1 MGIFDRFRAAKPVRK
16 TSALESMLS
25 RDGKA
30 LEKEAR
36 TPVYSGVST
45 DMAYRQSILPP
56 VDQHYLEQL
65 ADRYSH
71 LRTVITR
78 IASQSVAKGWEYHAV
93 GDAGDKEE
101 RKMLE
106 KLLRDPTG
114 GNADITATEFF
125 KAMIRQVEVFD
136 DCWVSIVY
144 DRIQGTDGKIVK
156 ELWVEDAKQMRFHV
170 DEYGKFKN
178 DEYFDIITRQ
188 PLEKG
193 ALGEGGFEAEP
204 MAYYY
209 DMGQD
214 EDKIPFA
221 RDEIIHFNKY
231 SANARLY
238 GQSPIIGLS
247 KKIETALAIENFQNK
262 IYKLERPPKGFLD
275 IPGHDE
281 ESLNRLG
288 EYIAEETRR
297 NPNFVPIISSRG
309 EGTGSGQ
316 AKFVPVMP
324 NMDELMML
332 PYMDRI
338 NNDINAS
345 YGVMPLV
352 VGQMQ
357 GVGGLNSEGEQIT
370 IFDRTI
376 RETQQCLEMG
386 FIKPLMKLMEVD
398 TWKIRFNDINER
410 DETKYL
416 NNMNLKAQILTQ
428 MQNVG
433 VEMDLDDEGN
443 LVLPQQPEV
452 VRQDFRNSTQE
463 SLEAEELKEPQDTWN
478 QQLESYEESLYKN
491 LSNLKK

>member
-1 MGIFDRFRAAKPVRK
+1 MAWYDRLLGRKPVRK
-16 TSALESMLS
+16 RSALEELIERNTASIVK
-25 RDGKA
+25 D
-30 LEKEAR
+30 AR
-36 TPVYSGVST
+36 TP
-45 DMAYRQSILPP
+45 AYGTAGSNRAFKADILPP
-56 VDQHYLEQL
+56 VDQNYLEQL

-114 GNADITATEFF
+114 GNADITASEFF

-136 DCWVSIVY
+136 DCWISIVY

-156 ELWVEDAKQMRFHV
+156 ELWVEDAKQMRFAV

-178 DEYFDIITRQ
+178 EEYFDVITRQ

-193 ALGEGGFEAEP
+193 ELGEGGFEAEP

-324 NMDELMML
+324 NMDELMAL
-332 PYMDRI
+332 PYMERI
-338 NNDINAS
+338 NNDINAA
-345 YGVMPLV
+345 YGVMPIV
-352 VGQMQ
+352 TGSTA
-357 GVGGLNSEGEQIT
+357 GVGGLNAEGEQISL
-370 IFDRTI
+370 FDRTVL
-376 RETQQCLEMG
+376 ETQQCLEMG
-386 FIKPLMKLMEVD
+386 FLKPLMRLMGIT
-398 TWKIRFNDINER
+398 TWKVKFADIN
-410 DETKYL
+410 TKNEQQALANMLQKANIITVL
-416 NNMNLKAQILTQ
+416 NK
-428 MQNVG
+428 VG
-433 VEMDLDDEGN
+433 IEATLDKDGN
-443 LVLPQQPEV
+443 LILPDKPQVSMPDEAKPEV
-452 VRQDFRNSTQE
+452 G
-463 SLEAEELKEPQDTWN
+463 ALKP
-478 QQLESYEESLYKN
+478 
-491 LSNLKK
+491 

>member
-1 MGIFDRFRAAKPVRK
+1 MGIFDRFRSKPVRK
-16 TSALESMLS
+16 TTGIDAFLQDATADVSK
-25 RDGKA
+25 D
-30 LEKEAR
+30 AR

-45 DMAYRQSILPP
+45 DTAYRQSILPQ
-56 VDQHYLEQL
+56 VDQFYLEQL

-78 IASQSVAKGWEYHAV
+78 IASQSVAKGWEYKAI
-93 GDAGDKEE
+93 GDGNPEQ
-101 RKMLE
+101 RKQVE
-106 KLLRDPTG
+106 SLLRNPTNG
-114 GNADITATEFF
+114 SADINGTEFF
-125 KAMIRQVEVFD
+125 KAMIRQLEVFD

-144 DRIQGTDGKIVK
+144 DRLASEDGSVSGKIVK
-156 ELWVEDAKQMRFHV
+156 ELWVEDAKHMRFHV
-170 DEYGKFKN
+170 DEYGRFLEEDKFDPVSREFMKGTVN
-178 DEYFDIITRQ
+178 PETGVELEY
-188 PLEKG
+188 
-193 ALGEGGFEAEP
+193 

-209 DMGQD
+209 ES
-214 EDKIPFA
+214 EDGKIPFA

-247 KKIETALAIENFQNK
+247 KKIETALAIESFQNK
-262 IYKLERPPKGFLD
+262 IYRLERPPKGFLD
-275 IPGHDE
+275 VPGHDE

-297 NPNFVPIISSRG
+297 NPNFIPILSSRDAS
-309 EGTGSGQ
+309 TT

-338 NNDINAS
+338 NNDINGA

-352 VGQMQ
+352 VGQLA

-376 RETQQCLEMG
+376 RETQQCVEMG
-386 FIKPLMKLMEVD
+386 FLKPLLKLMEVD
-398 TWKIRFNDINER
+398 TWKIRFNDINEK

-433 VEMDLDDEGN
+433 VEMDLDSEGN
-443 LVLPQQPEV
+443 LKLPQQAEV
-452 VRQDFRNSTQE
+452 VRQDFLSSSQE
-463 SLEAEELKEPQDTWN
+463 SLEAEEQKEHLDIWN
-478 QQLESYEESLYKN
+478 QQLESSEESLYKN
-491 LSNLKK
+491 LNNLKK

>member
-1 MGIFDRFRAAKPVRK
+1 MGFFDRFRSKPVRK
-16 TSALESMLS
+16 ATGIDAFLEDATADVSK
-25 RDGKA
+25 D
-30 LEKEAR
+30 AR

-45 DMAYRQSILPP
+45 DTAYRQSILPQ
-56 VDQHYLEQL
+56 VDQFYLEQL

-78 IASQSVAKGWEYHAV
+78 LASQSVAKGWEYQAIGK
-93 GDAGDKEE
+93 GDPEQ
-101 RKMLE
+101 RKMVE
-106 KLLRDPTG
+106 SLLRNPT
-114 GNADITATEFF
+114 NDSADINGSEFF
-125 KAMIRQVEVFD
+125 KAMIRQLEVFD
-136 DCWVSIVY
+136 DCWVSLVY
-144 DRIQGTDGKIVK
+144 DRMASEDGSVSGKIVK
-156 ELWVEDAKQMRFHV
+156 ELWVEDAKHMRFHV
-170 DEYGKFKN
+170 DEFGRFVEEEKFDPVTREFMEGTVN
-178 DEYFDIITRQ
+178 PETGVELEY
-188 PLEKG
+188 
-193 ALGEGGFEAEP
+193 

-209 DMGQD
+209 ES
-214 EDKIPFA
+214 EDGKIPFA

-247 KKIETALAIENFQNK
+247 KKIETALAIESFQNK
-262 IYKLERPPKGFLD
+262 IYRLERPPKGFLD
-275 IPGHDE
+275 VPGHDE

-297 NPNFVPIISSRG
+297 NPNFIPILSSRDAS
-309 EGTGSGQ
+309 TT

-338 NNDINAS
+338 NNDINGA

-352 VGQMQ
+352 VGQLA

-376 RETQQCLEMG
+376 RETQQCVEMG
-386 FIKPLMKLMEVD
+386 FMKPLLKLMEVD
-398 TWKIRFNDINER
+398 TWKIRFNDINEK
-410 DETKYL
+410 DETKFL

-433 VEMDLDDEGN
+433 VEMDLDGEGN
-443 LVLPQQPEV
+443 LVLPKSPEV
-452 VRQDFRNSTQE
+452 VRQDFRNSSQE
-463 SLEAEELKEPQDTWN
+463 SLEAEELKEHLDTWN
-478 QQLESYEESLYKN
+478 QQLENSEESLYKN
-491 LSNLKK
+491 LNS

>member
-1 MGIFDRFRAAKPVRK
+1 
-16 TSALESMLS
+16 
-25 RDGKA
+25 
-30 LEKEAR
+30 
-36 TPVYSGVST
+36 
-45 DMAYRQSILPP
+45 
-56 VDQHYLEQL
+56 
-65 ADRYSH
+65 
-71 LRTVITR
+71 
-78 IASQSVAKGWEYHAV
+78 
-93 GDAGDKEE
+93 
-101 RKMLE
+101 
-106 KLLRDPTG
+106 
-114 GNADITATEFF
+114 
-125 KAMIRQVEVFD
+125 MIRQVEVFD
-136 DCWVSIVY
+136 DCWISIVY

-156 ELWVEDAKQMRFHV
+156 ELWVEDAKQMRFAV

-178 DEYFDIITRQ
+178 EEYFDVITRQ

-193 ALGEGGFEAEP
+193 ELGEGGFEAEP

-324 NMDELMML
+324 NMDELMAL
-332 PYMDRI
+332 PYMERI
-338 NNDINAS
+338 NNDINAA
-345 YGVMPLV
+345 YGVMPIV
-352 VGQMQ
+352 TGSTA
-357 GVGGLNSEGEQIT
+357 GVGGLNAEGEQISL
-370 IFDRTI
+370 FDRTVL
-376 RETQQCLEMG
+376 ETQQCLEMG
-386 FIKPLMKLMEVD
+386 FLKPLMRLMGIT
-398 TWKIRFNDINER
+398 TWKVKFADIN
-410 DETKYL
+410 TKNEQQALANMLQKANIITVL
-416 NNMNLKAQILTQ
+416 NK
-428 MQNVG
+428 VG
-433 VEMDLDDEGN
+433 IEATLDKDGN
-443 LVLPQQPEV
+443 LVLPDKPQVSMPDEAKPEV
-452 VRQDFRNSTQE
+452 G
-463 SLEAEELKEPQDTWN
+463 ALKP
-478 QQLESYEESLYKN
+478 
-491 LSNLKK
+491 

>member
-1 MGIFDRFRAAKPVRK
+1 MGLFDRWRSKPVRK
-16 TSALESMLS
+16 ASALERMVSGDAQS
-25 RDGKA
+25 

-45 DMAYRQSILPP
+45 DTAYRHSILPP

-78 IASQSVAKGWEYHAV
+78 IASQAVAKGWEYQAIGE
-93 GDAGDKEE
+93 GDPEQRREVE
-101 RKMLE
+101 R
-106 KLLRDPTG
+106 LLKDPSNG
-114 GNADITATEFF
+114 SADINGSEFF
-125 KAMIRQVEVFD
+125 KAMIRQLEVFD
-136 DCWVSIVY
+136 DCWVSVVY
-144 DRIQGTDGKIVK
+144 DRMASEDGSVSGKVVK
-156 ELWVEDAKQMRFHV
+156 ELWVEDAKHMRFNV
-170 DEYGKFKN
+170 DAFGRFIE
-178 DEYFDIITRQ
+178 DEELFDPVTREFMSGTIN
-188 PLEKG
+188 PETGVKL
-193 ALGEGGFEAEP
+193 EP
-204 MAYYY
+204 MAYFYES
-209 DMGQD
+209 
-214 EDKIPFA
+214 EDGKIPFA

-231 SANARLY
+231 SASARLY

-247 KKIETALAIENFQNK
+247 KKIETALAIESFQNK
-262 IYKLERPPKGFLD
+262 IYRLERPPKGFLD
-275 IPGHDE
+275 VPGHDE

-297 NPNFVPIISSRG
+297 NPNFIPILSSR
-309 EGTGSGQ
+309 EATST

-352 VGQMQ
+352 VGQMA

-376 RETQQCLEMG
+376 RETQMCLEMG
-386 FIKPLMKLMEVD
+386 FLKPLLKLMEVD
-398 TWKIRFNDINER
+398 TWKIRFNDINEK

-443 LVLPQQPEV
+443 LVLPQSPEV
-452 VRQDFRNSTQE
+452 VRQDFRNSSQE
-463 SLEAEELKEPQDTWN
+463 SLEAEEQSEPLDTWN
-478 QQLESYEESLYKN
+478 PQLESYEESLYKN
-491 LSNLKK
+491 SKN

>member
-1 MGIFDRFRAAKPVRK
+1 VRK
-16 TSALESMLS
+16 RSALEDLIQRNTASVLK
-25 RDGKA
+25 D
-30 LEKEAR
+30 AR
-36 TPVYSGVST
+36 TP
-45 DMAYRQSILPP
+45 AYGSVGSNRAFKADILPP
-56 VDQHYLEQL
+56 VDQNYLEQL

-101 RKMLE
+101 RKMLD

-114 GNADITATEFF
+114 GNADITASEFF

-144 DRIQGTDGKIVK
+144 DRIEGSDDKIVK
-156 ELWVEDAKQMRFHV
+156 ELWVEDAKQMRFAV
-170 DEYGKFKN
+170 DDYGKFKN
-178 DEYFDIITRQ
+178 DEYFDVITRKF
-188 PLEKG
+188 LEKG
-193 ALGEGGFEAEP
+193 EKGEGGFEAVP

-288 EYIAEETRR
+288 EYI
-297 NPNFVPIISSRG
+297 
-309 EGTGSGQ
+309 
-316 AKFVPVMP
+316 VPVMP
-324 NMDELMML
+324 NMDELMAL
-332 PYMDRI
+332 PYMERI
-338 NNDINAS
+338 NNDINAA
-345 YGVMPLV
+345 YGVMPIV
-352 VGQMQ
+352 TGSTA
-357 GVGGLNSEGEQIT
+357 GVGGLNAEGEQISL
-370 IFDRTI
+370 FDRTVL
-376 RETQQCLEMG
+376 ETQQCLEMG
-386 FIKPLMKLMEVD
+386 FLRPLMRLMGIK
-398 TWKIRFNDINER
+398 TWKVKFADIN
-410 DETKYL
+410 TKNEQQALANMLQKANIITVL
-416 NNMNLKAQILTQ
+416 NK
-428 MQNVG
+428 VG
-433 VEMDLDDEGN
+433 IEATLDKDGN
-443 LVLPQQPEV
+443 LVLPDKPQVSMPEEAKPEV
-452 VRQDFRNSTQE
+452 G
-463 SLEAEELKEPQDTWN
+463 ALKP
-478 QQLESYEESLYKN
+478 
-491 LSNLKK
+491 

>member
-1 MGIFDRFRAAKPVRK
+1 MGIFDRFRSKPVRK
-16 TSALESMLS
+16 TTGIDAFLQDATADISK
-25 RDGKA
+25 D
-30 LEKEAR
+30 AR
-36 TPVYSGVST
+36 PPVYSGVST
-45 DMAYRQSILPP
+45 DTAYRQSILPQ
-56 VDQHYLEQL
+56 VDQFYLEQL

-78 IASQSVAKGWEYHAV
+78 IASQSVAKGWEYQAIGK
-93 GDAGDKEE
+93 GDPEQRKLVE
-101 RKMLE
+101 R
-106 KLLRDPTG
+106 LLRNPTNG
-114 GNADITATEFF
+114 SSDMTGSELF
-125 KAMIRQVEVFD
+125 KAMIRQLEVFD

-144 DRIQGTDGKIVK
+144 DRVADSSGKVTNKIVK
-156 ELWVEDAKQMRFHV
+156 ELWVEDAKHMRFNV
-170 DEYGKFKN
+170 DEYGRFVEEEKFDPVTREFMEGDVN
-178 DEYFDIITRQ
+178 PETGVELEY
-188 PLEKG
+188 
-193 ALGEGGFEAEP
+193 

-209 DMGQD
+209 DY
-214 EDKIPFA
+214 EDGKIPFA
-221 RDEIIHFNKY
+221 RDEMIHFNKY

-247 KKIETALAIENFQNK
+247 KKIETALAIESFQNK
-262 IYKLERPPKGFLD
+262 IYRLERPPKGFLD
-275 IPGHDE
+275 VPGHDE

-297 NPNFVPIISSRG
+297 NPNFIPILSSRDAS
-309 EGTGSGQ
+309 TT

-345 YGVMPLV
+345 YGVMKLV

-386 FIKPLMKLMEVD
+386 FIKPLLKLMEID

-433 VEMDLDDEGN
+433 VEMDLDADGN
-443 LVLPQQPEV
+443 LVLPQAPEV

-463 SLEAEELKEPQDTWN
+463 SLEAEELKEHLDTWN
-478 QQLESYEESLYKN
+478 RQLENYEESLYKN
-491 LSNLKK
+491 LSN

>member
-1 MGIFDRFRAAKPVRK
+1 MRK
-16 TSALESMLS
+16 RSALEDLIE
-25 RDGKA
+25 RNTANVLKD
-30 LEKEAR
+30 AR
-36 TPVYSGVST
+36 TP
-45 DMAYRQSILPP
+45 AYGTAGTNRAFKADILPP
-56 VDQHYLEQL
+56 VDQNYLEQL

-93 GDAGDKEE
+93 GDTGDKEE

-106 KLLRDPTG
+106 LLLRNPSG
-114 GNADITATEFF
+114 GNADITASEFF

-156 ELWVEDAKQMRFHV
+156 ELWVEDAKQMRFAV
-170 DEYGKFKN
+170 DDYGKFKN
-178 DEYFDIITRQ
+178 DEYFDIITRE
-188 PLEKG
+188 PLAKG
-193 ALGEGGFEAEP
+193 ELGEGGFEAEP
-204 MAYYY
+204 MAYFY

-324 NMDELMML
+324 NMDELMAL
-332 PYMDRI
+332 PYMERI

-345 YGVMPLV
+345 YGVMPIV
-352 VGQMQ
+352 TGSTA
-357 GVGGLNSEGEQIT
+357 GVGGLNAEGEQISL
-370 IFDRTI
+370 FDRTVL
-376 RETQQCLEMG
+376 ETQQCLEMG
-386 FIKPLMKLMEVD
+386 FLKPLMKLMGIK
-398 TWKIRFNDINER
+398 TWKVKFADINVKNEA
-410 DETKYL
+410 THLANMLQKANIITVL
-416 NNMNLKAQILTQ
+416 NKLGIKAT
-428 MQNVG
+428 
-433 VEMDLDDEGN
+433 LDKDGN
-443 LVLPQQPEV
+443 LVLPDEPQVTVSDDKPEV
-452 VRQDFRNSTQE
+452 G
-463 SLEAEELKEPQDTWN
+463 ALKP
-478 QQLESYEESLYKN
+478 
-491 LSNLKK
+491 

>member
-1 MGIFDRFRAAKPVRK
+1 MAWYDRLLGRKPVRK
-16 TSALESMLS
+16 RSALEELIE
-25 RDGKA
+25 RNTANIVKD
-30 LEKEAR
+30 AR
-36 TPVYSGVST
+36 TPAYGTSGSNRAFKA
-45 DMAYRQSILPP
+45 DILPP
-56 VDQHYLEQL
+56 VDQNYLEQL

-114 GNADITATEFF
+114 GNADITASEFF

-136 DCWVSIVY
+136 DCWISVVY
-144 DRIQGTDGKIVK
+144 DRIQGSDDKIVK
-156 ELWVEDAKQMRFHV
+156 ELWVEDAKQMRFAV
-170 DEYGKFKN
+170 DDYGKFKN
-178 DEYFDIITRQ
+178 EEYFDVITRE

-204 MAYYY
+204 MAYFY

-309 EGTGSGQ
+309 EGSSGQ

-324 NMDELMML
+324 NMDELMAL
-332 PYMDRI
+332 PYMERI
-338 NNDINAS
+338 NNDINAA
-345 YGVMPLV
+345 YGVMPIV
-352 VGQMQ
+352 TGSTA
-357 GVGGLNSEGEQIT
+357 GVGGLNAEGEQISL
-370 IFDRTI
+370 FDRTVL
-376 RETQQCLEMG
+376 ETQQCLEMG
-386 FIKPLMKLMEVD
+386 FLRPLMRLMGIT
-398 TWKIRFNDINER
+398 TWKVKFADIN
-410 DETKYL
+410 TKNEQQALANMLQKANIITVL
-416 NNMNLKAQILTQ
+416 NK
-428 MQNVG
+428 VG
-433 VEMDLDDEGN
+433 IEATLDKDGN
-443 LVLPQQPEV
+443 LVLPDKPQVSMPEEAKPEV
-452 VRQDFRNSTQE
+452 G
-463 SLEAEELKEPQDTWN
+463 ALKP
-478 QQLESYEESLYKN
+478 
-491 LSNLKK
+491 

>member
-1 MGIFDRFRAAKPVRK
+1 MGFFDRFRSKPVRK
-16 TSALESMLS
+16 AAGIDAFLEDATADVSK
-25 RDGKA
+25 D
-30 LEKEAR
+30 AR

-45 DMAYRQSILPP
+45 DTAYRQSILPQ
-56 VDQHYLEQL
+56 VDQFYLEQL

-78 IASQSVAKGWEYHAV
+78 IASQSVAKGWEYQAI
-93 GDAGDKEE
+93 GDGDPEQ
-101 RKMLE
+101 RKQVE
-106 KLLRDPTG
+106 ALLRDPTNG
-114 GNADITATEFF
+114 SADINGTEFF
-125 KAMIRQVEVFD
+125 KAMIRQLEVFD
-136 DCWVSIVY
+136 DCWISLVY
-144 DRIQGTDGKIVK
+144 DRLASEDGSVSGKIVK
-156 ELWVEDAKQMRFHV
+156 ELWVEDAKHMRFHV
-170 DEYGKFKN
+170 DEFGRFVEEDKFDPVTREFMEGTVN
-178 DEYFDIITRQ
+178 PETGVELEY
-188 PLEKG
+188 
-193 ALGEGGFEAEP
+193 

-209 DMGQD
+209 ES
-214 EDKIPFA
+214 EDGKIPFA

-247 KKIETALAIENFQNK
+247 KKIETALAIESFQNK
-262 IYKLERPPKGFLD
+262 IYRLERPPKGFLD
-275 IPGHDE
+275 VPGHDE

-297 NPNFVPIISSRG
+297 NPNFIPILSSRDASS
-309 EGTGSGQ
+309 T

-338 NNDINAS
+338 NNDINGS

-352 VGQMQ
+352 VGQLA

-376 RETQQCLEMG
+376 RETQQCVEMG
-386 FIKPLMKLMEVD
+386 FLRPLLKLMEVD
-398 TWKIRFNDINER
+398 TWKIRFNDINEK

-433 VEMDLDDEGN
+433 VEMDLDGEGN
-443 LVLPQQPEV
+443 LVLPQQAEV
-452 VRQDFRNSTQE
+452 VRQDFRSSSQE
-463 SLEAEELKEPQDTWN
+463 SQEAEELKEHLDIWN
-478 QQLESYEESLYKN
+478 QQLESSEESLYKN
-491 LSNLKK
+491 LNNLKK

>member
-1 MGIFDRFRAAKPVRK
+1 MGIFDRFRSKPVRK
-16 TSALESMLS
+16 ATGIDAFLQDATAEISK
-25 RDGKA
+25 D
-30 LEKEAR
+30 AR

-45 DMAYRQSILPP
+45 DTAYRQSILPP
-56 VDQHYLEQL
+56 VDQFYLEQL

-78 IASQSVAKGWEYHAV
+78 IASQSVAKGWEYHALGK
-93 GDAGDKEE
+93 GDPEQRRMVE
-101 RKMLE
+101 R
-106 KLLRDPTG
+106 LLRNPTNG
-114 GNADITATEFF
+114 SSDMTGSELF
-125 KAMIRQVEVFD
+125 KAMIRQLEVFD

-144 DRIQGTDGKIVK
+144 DRIADGAGKVTNKVVK
-156 ELWVEDAKQMRFHV
+156 ELWVEDAKHMRFNV
-170 DEYGKFKN
+170 DEYGRFLEEDKFDPVTREFMEGEVN
-178 DEYFDIITRQ
+178 PQTGVELEY
-188 PLEKG
+188 
-193 ALGEGGFEAEP
+193 

-209 DMGQD
+209 ESEEG
-214 EDKIPFA
+214 KIPFA

-247 KKIETALAIENFQNK
+247 KKIETALAIESFQNK
-262 IYKLERPPKGFLD
+262 IYRLERPPKGFLD
-275 IPGHDE
+275 VPGHDE

-297 NPNFVPIISSRG
+297 NPNFIPILSSRDAS
-309 EGTGSGQ
+309 TT

-386 FIKPLMKLMEVD
+386 FLKPLLKLMEID

-416 NNMNLKAQILTQ
+416 NNMNLKAQIITQ

-433 VEMDLDDEGN
+433 VEMDLDSDGN
-443 LVLPQQPEV
+443 LQLPQAPEV

-463 SLEAEELKEPQDTWN
+463 SQEAEELKEHLDTWN
-478 QQLESYEESLYKN
+478 RQHENYEESLYKN
-491 LSNLKK
+491 LKN

>member
-1 MGIFDRFRAAKPVRK
+1 MGFFDRFRSKPVRK
-16 TSALESMLS
+16 ATGIDAFLEDATAEVSK
-25 RDGKA
+25 D
-30 LEKEAR
+30 AR

-45 DMAYRQSILPP
+45 DTAYRQSILPQ
-56 VDQHYLEQL
+56 VDQFYLEQL

-78 IASQSVAKGWEYHAV
+78 IASQSVAKGWEYQAIGE
-93 GDAGDKEE
+93 GDPEQ
-101 RKMLE
+101 RKQVE
-106 KLLRDPTG
+106 TLLRDPTNG
-114 GNADITATEFF
+114 SADINGTEFF
-125 KAMIRQVEVFD
+125 KAMIRQLEVFD
-136 DCWVSIVY
+136 DCWISLVY
-144 DRIQGTDGKIVK
+144 DRLASEDGSVSGKIVK
-156 ELWVEDAKQMRFHV
+156 ELWVEDAKHMRFHV
-170 DEYGKFKN
+170 DEFGRFVEEEKF
-178 DEYFDIITRQ
+178 DPVTREFMEGTVN
-188 PLEKG
+188 PETGVELE
-193 ALGEGGFEAEP
+193 F

-209 DMGQD
+209 ES
-214 EDKIPFA
+214 EDGKIPFA

-262 IYKLERPPKGFLD
+262 IYRLERPPKGFLD
-275 IPGHDE
+275 VPGHDE

-297 NPNFVPIISSRG
+297 NPNFIPILSSRDAS
-309 EGTGSGQ
+309 TT

-338 NNDINAS
+338 NNDINGA

-352 VGQMQ
+352 VGQLA

-376 RETQQCLEMG
+376 RETQQCVEMG
-386 FIKPLMKLMEVD
+386 FLKPLLKLMEVD
-398 TWKIRFNDINER
+398 TWKIRFNDINEK

-433 VEMDLDDEGN
+433 VEMDLDSEGN
-443 LVLPQQPEV
+443 LKLPQQAEV
-452 VRQDFRNSTQE
+452 VRQDFLSSSQE
-463 SLEAEELKEPQDTWN
+463 SLEAEEQKEHLDIWN
-478 QQLESYEESLYKN
+478 QQLESSEESLYKN
-491 LSNLKK
+491 LNNLKK

>member
-1 MGIFDRFRAAKPVRK
+1 MRK
-16 TSALESMLS
+16 RSALEDLIERNTASVLK
-25 RDGKA
+25 D
-30 LEKEAR
+30 AR
-36 TPVYSGVST
+36 TP
-45 DMAYRQSILPP
+45 AYGTAGSNRAFKADILPP
-56 VDQHYLEQL
+56 VDQNYLEQL

-93 GDAGDKEE
+93 GDTGDKEE
-101 RKMLE
+101 RKLLE
-106 KLLRDPTG
+106 NLLRNPSG
-114 GNADITATEFF
+114 GNADITASEFF

-156 ELWVEDAKQMRFHV
+156 ELWVEDAKQMRFAV
-170 DEYGKFKN
+170 DDYGKFKN
-178 DEYFDIITRQ
+178 EEYFDVITRK

-193 ALGEGGFEAEP
+193 ELGEGGFEAEP

-324 NMDELMML
+324 NMDELMAL
-332 PYMDRI
+332 PYMERI
-338 NNDINAS
+338 NNDINAA
-345 YGVMPLV
+345 YGVMPIV
-352 VGQMQ
+352 TGSTA
-357 GVGGLNSEGEQIT
+357 GVGGLNAEGEQISL
-370 IFDRTI
+370 FDRTVL
-376 RETQQCLEMG
+376 ETQQCLEMG
-386 FIKPLMKLMEVD
+386 FLRPLMKLMGIK
-398 TWKIRFNDINER
+398 TWKVKFADIN
-410 DETKYL
+410 TKNEQQALANMLQKANIITVL
-416 NNMNLKAQILTQ
+416 NK
-428 MQNVG
+428 VG
-433 VEMDLDDEGN
+433 IEATLDKDGN
-443 LVLPQQPEV
+443 LVLPDKPQVSMPEEAKPEV
-452 VRQDFRNSTQE
+452 G
-463 SLEAEELKEPQDTWN
+463 ALKP
-478 QQLESYEESLYKN
+478 
-491 LSNLKK
+491 

>member
-1 MGIFDRFRAAKPVRK
+1 MGFFDRFRSKPVRRR
-16 TSALESMLS
+16 SALEDLIERNTASVLK
-25 RDGKA
+25 D
-30 LEKEAR
+30 AR
-36 TPVYSGVST
+36 TPVYGSGGSNRAFKA
-45 DMAYRQSILPP
+45 DILPP
-56 VDQHYLEQL
+56 VDQNYLEQL

-93 GDAGDKEE
+93 GDMGDKEE

-106 KLLRDPTG
+106 KLLRDPSG
-114 GNADITATEFF
+114 GNADITASEFF

-136 DCWVSIVY
+136 DCWVSLVY
-144 DRIQGTDGKIVK
+144 DRIQGSEDKLVT
-156 ELWVEDAKQMRFHV
+156 ELWVEDAKQMRFDV
-170 DEYGKFKN
+170 DDYGKFKK
-178 DEYFDIITRQ
+178 EEFFDVITRK

-193 ALGEGGFEAEP
+193 KKGEGGFEAEAV
-204 MAYYY
+204 AYYY

-214 EDKIPFA
+214 DDKIPFA

-238 GQSPIIGLS
+238 GQSPIIGLA

-309 EGTGSGQ
+309 EGVSAGQ

-324 NMDELMML
+324 NMDELMAL
-332 PYMDRI
+332 PYMERI

-345 YGVMPLV
+345 YGVMPIV
-352 VGQMQ
+352 TGSTA
-357 GVGGLNSEGEQIT
+357 GVGGLNSEGEQISL
-370 IFDRTI
+370 FDRTVL
-376 RETQQCLEMG
+376 ETQQCLEMG
-386 FIKPLMKLMEVD
+386 FIRPLMRLMGIK
-398 TWKIRFNDINER
+398 TWKVKFADINVKNEATHLANMLQKANIITVLNKLGIKATLDKDGNLKLP
-410 DETKYL
+410 DETAVVMPDSK
-416 NNMNLKAQILTQ
+416 
-428 MQNVG
+428 
-433 VEMDLDDEGN
+433 
-443 LVLPQQPEV
+443 PEV
-452 VRQDFRNSTQE
+452 G
-463 SLEAEELKEPQDTWN
+463 ALKP
-478 QQLESYEESLYKN
+478 
-491 LSNLKK
+491 

>member
-1 MGIFDRFRAAKPVRK
+1 MAWYDRIIGRKPIRK
-16 TSALESMLS
+16 MSALEEMIAH
-25 RDGKA
+25 DTNQVM
-30 LEKEAR
+30 KEAR
-36 TPVYSGVST
+36 TPVYSAMGT
-45 DMAYRQSILPP
+45 NAQYQESILPP
-56 VDQHYLEQL
+56 IDQRYLEQL

-71 LRTVITR
+71 LRTVISR

-93 GDAGDKEE
+93 GDTGDKEE
-101 RKMLE
+101 RKILE
-106 KLLRDPTG
+106 TLLRDPTRG
-114 GNADITATEFF
+114 DADISGMELF
-125 KAMIRQVEVFD
+125 KAMIRQLEIFD
-136 DCWVSIVY
+136 DVWVSIVY
-144 DRIQGTDGKIVK
+144 DRVEGGEMKVVK
-156 ELWVEDAKQMRFHV
+156 QLWVEDAKHMRFHV
-170 DEYGKFKN
+170 DEFGRFK
-178 DEYFDIITRQ
+178 DDIYFDVITRKFVGQ
-188 PLEKG
+188 GEKT
-193 ALGEGGFEAEP
+193 EGGIPAAK
-204 MAYYY
+204 MAYFY
-209 DMGQD
+209 DLGGD
-214 EDKIPFA
+214 SDKIPFA

-231 SANARLY
+231 SATARLY

-247 KKIETALAIENFQNK
+247 KKIETALAIESFQNK
-262 IYKLERPPKGFLD
+262 IYRLERPPKGFLD
-275 IPGHDE
+275 VPGHDE

-297 NPNFVPIISSRG
+297 NPNFIPILSSRDAS
-309 EGTGSGQ
+309 TT

-386 FIKPLMKLMEVD
+386 FIKPLLKLMEID

-433 VEMDLDDEGN
+433 VEMDLDADGN
-443 LVLPQQPEV
+443 LVLPQAPEV

-463 SLEAEELKEPQDTWN
+463 SQEAEELKEHLDTWN
-478 QQLESYEESLYKN
+478 RQLENYEESLYRN
-491 LSNLKK
+491 LRN

>member
-1 MGIFDRFRAAKPVRK
+1 VRK
-16 TSALESMLS
+16 RSALEELIERNTASLVK
-25 RDGKA
+25 D
-30 LEKEAR
+30 AR
-36 TPVYSGVST
+36 TP
-45 DMAYRQSILPP
+45 AYGTAGSNRAFKADILPP
-56 VDQHYLEQL
+56 VDQNYLEQL

-106 KLLRDPTG
+106 TLLRDPTG
-114 GNADITATEFF
+114 GNADITASEFF

-156 ELWVEDAKQMRFHV
+156 ELWVEDAKQMRFAV

-193 ALGEGGFEAEP
+193 ELGEGGFEAEP
-204 MAYYY
+204 MAYFY

-324 NMDELMML
+324 NMDELMAL
-332 PYMDRI
+332 PYMERI

-345 YGVMPLV
+345 YGVMPIV
-352 VGQMQ
+352 TGSTA
-357 GVGGLNSEGEQIT
+357 GVGGLNAEGEQISL
-370 IFDRTI
+370 FDRTVL
-376 RETQQCLEMG
+376 ETQQCLEMG
-386 FIKPLMKLMEVD
+386 FLKPLMKLMGIK
-398 TWKIRFNDINER
+398 TWKVKFADIN
-410 DETKYL
+410 TKNEQQALANMLQKANIITVL
-416 NNMNLKAQILTQ
+416 NK
-428 MQNVG
+428 VG
-433 VEMDLDDEGN
+433 IEATLDKDGN
-443 LVLPQQPEV
+443 LVLPDKPQVSMPEEAKPEV
-452 VRQDFRNSTQE
+452 G
-463 SLEAEELKEPQDTWN
+463 ALKP
-478 QQLESYEESLYKN
+478 
-491 LSNLKK
+491 

>member
-1 MGIFDRFRAAKPVRK
+1 MGIFDRWRSKPIRK
-16 TSALESMLS
+16 ASQLEEMLS
-25 RDGKA
+25 QNSE
-30 LEKEAR
+30 LVKEAR

-45 DMAYRQSILPP
+45 DRAYRDSILPP
-56 VDQHYLEQL
+56 VDQFYLEQL

-78 IASQSVAKGWEYHAV
+78 IASQSVAKGWEYQAI
-93 GDAGDKEE
+93 GDGDVEQ

-106 KLLRDPTG
+106 ALLRNPTNG
-114 GNADITATEFF
+114 SADINGSEFF
-125 KAMIRQVEVFD
+125 KAMIRQLEVFD

-144 DRIQGTDGKIVK
+144 DRMASEDGSVSGKVVK
-156 ELWVEDAKQMRFHV
+156 ELWVEDAKHMRFNV
-170 DEYGKFKN
+170 DAYGRFIEDEEKFDPVSREFMGGEVNPK
-178 DEYFDIITRQ
+178 TGVK
-188 PLEKG
+188 LED
-193 ALGEGGFEAEP
+193 

-209 DMGQD
+209 ES
-214 EDKIPFA
+214 EDGKIPFA

-231 SANARLY
+231 SASARLY

-262 IYKLERPPKGFLD
+262 IYRLERPPKGFLD
-275 IPGHDE
+275 VPGHDE

-297 NPNFVPIISSRG
+297 NPNFVPILSSRDG
-309 EGTGSGQ
+309 GNT

-357 GVGGLNSEGEQIT
+357 GVGGLTSAGGQIT

-386 FIKPLMKLMEVD
+386 FLKPLLKLMEID

-433 VEMDLDDEGN
+433 VEMDLDSDGN
-443 LVLPQQPEV
+443 LVLPQQAEV
-452 VRQDFRNSTQE
+452 VRQDFRSSSQG
-463 SLEAEELKEPQDTWN
+463 SQEAEEPKEPQDTWKR
-478 QQLESYEESLYKN
+478 QPLSYAELLPESLEN
-491 LSNLKK
+491 

>member
-1 MGIFDRFRAAKPVRK
+1 MGFFDRFRSKPVRK
-16 TSALESMLS
+16 ATGIDAFLEDATADVSK
-25 RDGKA
+25 D
-30 LEKEAR
+30 AR

-45 DMAYRQSILPP
+45 DTAYRQSILPQ
-56 VDQHYLEQL
+56 VDQFYLEQL

-78 IASQSVAKGWEYHAV
+78 IASQSVAKGWEYQAIGE
-93 GDAGDKEE
+93 GDPEQ
-101 RKMLE
+101 RKQVE
-106 KLLRDPTG
+106 TLLRDPTNG
-114 GNADITATEFF
+114 SADINGTEFF
-125 KAMIRQVEVFD
+125 KAMIRQLEVFD
-136 DCWVSIVY
+136 DCWISLVY
-144 DRIQGTDGKIVK
+144 DRLASEDGSVSGKVVK
-156 ELWVEDAKQMRFHV
+156 ELWVEDAKHMRFHV
-170 DEYGKFKN
+170 DEFGRFVEEEKF
-178 DEYFDIITRQ
+178 DPVTREFMEGTVN
-188 PLEKG
+188 PETGVELE
-193 ALGEGGFEAEP
+193 F

-209 DMGQD
+209 ES
-214 EDKIPFA
+214 EDGKIPFA

-262 IYKLERPPKGFLD
+262 IYRLERPPKGFLD
-275 IPGHDE
+275 VPGHDE

-297 NPNFVPIISSRG
+297 NPNFIPILSSRDAS
-309 EGTGSGQ
+309 TT

-338 NNDINAS
+338 NNDINGS

-352 VGQMQ
+352 VGQLA

-376 RETQQCLEMG
+376 RETQQCVEMG
-386 FIKPLMKLMEVD
+386 FLRPLLKLMEVD
-398 TWKIRFNDINER
+398 TWKIRFNDINEK

-433 VEMDLDDEGN
+433 VEMDLDGEGN
-443 LVLPQQPEV
+443 LVLPQQAEV
-452 VRQDFRNSTQE
+452 VRQDFRSSSQE
-463 SLEAEELKEPQDTWN
+463 SQEAEELKEHLDIWN
-478 QQLESYEESLYKN
+478 QQLESSEESLYKN
-491 LSNLKK
+491 LNNLKK

>member
-1 MGIFDRFRAAKPVRK
+1 MRK
-16 TSALESMLS
+16 RSALEDLIERNTASVLK
-25 RDGKA
+25 D
-30 LEKEAR
+30 AR
-36 TPVYSGVST
+36 TP
-45 DMAYRQSILPP
+45 AYGTTGSNRAFKADILPP
-56 VDQHYLEQL
+56 VDQNYLEQL

-78 IASQSVAKGWEYHAV
+78 IASQSVAKGWEYHAI

-106 KLLRDPTG
+106 TLLRNPSG
-114 GNADITATEFF
+114 GNADITASEFF

-156 ELWVEDAKQMRFHV
+156 ELWVEDAKQMRFAV
-170 DEYGKFKN
+170 DDYGKFKN
-178 DEYFDIITRQ
+178 EEYFDVITRK

-204 MAYYY
+204 MAYFY

-324 NMDELMML
+324 NMDELMAL
-332 PYMDRI
+332 PYMERI

-345 YGVMPLV
+345 YGVMPIV
-352 VGQMQ
+352 TGSTA
-357 GVGGLNSEGEQIT
+357 GVGGLNAEGEQISL
-370 IFDRTI
+370 FDRTVL
-376 RETQQCLEMG
+376 ETQQCLEMG
-386 FIKPLMKLMEVD
+386 FLKPLMKLMGIQ
-398 TWKIRFNDINER
+398 TWKVKFADIN
-410 DETKYL
+410 TKNEQQALANMLQKANIITVL
-416 NNMNLKAQILTQ
+416 NK
-428 MQNVG
+428 VG
-433 VEMDLDDEGN
+433 IEATLDKDGN
-443 LVLPQQPEV
+443 LVLPDKPQVSMPEEAKPEV
-452 VRQDFRNSTQE
+452 G
-463 SLEAEELKEPQDTWN
+463 ALKP
-478 QQLESYEESLYKN
+478 
-491 LSNLKK
+491 

>member
-1 MGIFDRFRAAKPVRK
+1 MAWYDRLLGRKPVRK
-16 TSALESMLS
+16 LSALEELIE
-25 RDGKA
+25 RNTANIVKD
-30 LEKEAR
+30 AR
-36 TPVYSGVST
+36 TPAYGTSGSNRAFKA
-45 DMAYRQSILPP
+45 DILPP
-56 VDQHYLEQL
+56 VDQNYLEQL

-114 GNADITATEFF
+114 GNADITASEFF

-136 DCWVSIVY
+136 DCWISIVY

-156 ELWVEDAKQMRFHV
+156 ELWVEDAKQMRFAV

-178 DEYFDIITRQ
+178 EEYFDVITRQ

-193 ALGEGGFEAEP
+193 ELGEGGFEAEP
-204 MAYYY
+204 VAYYY

-309 EGTGSGQ
+309 EGSSGQ

-386 FIKPLMKLMEVD
+386 FLKPLLKLMEID

-416 NNMNLKAQILTQ
+416 NNMNLKAQIITQ

-433 VEMDLDDEGN
+433 VEMDLDSDGN
-443 LVLPQQPEV
+443 LQLPQAPEV

-463 SLEAEELKEPQDTWN
+463 SQEAEELKEHLDTWN
-478 QQLESYEESLYKN
+478 RQHENYEESLYKN
-491 LSNLKK
+491 LKN